1 MNDQNVLNKGVQEI
15 LEADDRALDAFFV
28 SDDERDDNIATY
40 LSDPSLV
47 TMVASTSKAELLA
60 FTLVGEE
67 YAIDILEIQEII
79 KLPEITSLPRI
90 KDFVLGIVSLRGTIV
105 PIVDLRK
112 MMGLGDTEYSRGTRV
127 LVIRSEDEP
136 IGIVVDGVTSV
147 LRIEREAIE
156 PKPRTMQRGSSEFF
170 KGVGRVDGRLLIIL
184 DAEAVSLAVDYA
196 I

>member
-112 MMGLGDTEYSRGTRV
+112 MMGLGDTEYSRATRV

>member
-1 MNDQNVLNKGVQEI
+1 MNGQGLYNKDVKEI
-15 LEADDRALDAFFV
+15 LEADDKALDAFFV

-40 LSDPSLV
+40 LADPSLV
-47 TMVASTSKAELLA
+47 TMVASSSKVELLA
-60 FTLVGEE
+60 FNLVGEE

-79 KLPEITSLPRI
+79 KLPEVTSLPRI
-90 KDFVLGIVSLRGTIV
+90 IDFVLGIVSLRGTIV

-112 MMGLGDTEYSRGTRV
+112 LMGLGDTVYSRATRV
-127 LVIRSEDEP
+127 LVIRSGDEP

-147 LRIEREAIE
+147 LRIDKEAIE

-170 KGVGRVDGRLLIIL
+170 KGVGRVEGRLLILL
-184 DAEAVSLAVDYA
+184 DAEAVSLALDSA

>member
-1 MNDQNVLNKGVQEI
+1 MNNQDLYNKGVDAI
-15 LEADDRALDAFFV
+15 LEADDRALDEFFV
-28 SDDERDDNIATY
+28 SDDERDENIATY
-40 LSDPSLV
+40 LADPSLV
-47 TMVASTSKAELLA
+47 TMVASSSKAELLA
-60 FTLVGEE
+60 FSLVGEE

-112 MMGLGDTEYSRGTRV
+112 LMGLGDTEYSRATRV
-127 LVIRSEDEP
+127 LVIRSDDEP
-136 IGIVVDGVTSV
+136 IGIVVDSVTSV
-147 LRIEREAIE
+147 LRIEKDAIE

-170 KGVGRVDGRLLIIL
+170 KGVGRIDGRLLILL
-184 DAEAVSLAVDYA
+184 DAEAVALAVDYA

>member
-1 MNDQNVLNKGVQEI
+1 
-15 LEADDRALDAFFV
+15 
-28 SDDERDDNIATY
+28 
-40 LSDPSLV
+40 
-47 TMVASTSKAELLA
+47 MVASTSKAELLA

-79 KLPEITSLPRI
+79 KLPQITSLPRI

-112 MMGLGDTEYSRGTRV
+112 MMGLGDTEYSRATRV

-147 LRIEREAIE
+147 LRIERDSIE